1 MDRVGVA
8 ALRRALGE
16 SDLIVIDEIGKMELL
31 SPGFREVVTGTIN
44 SDKRVLGT
52 VMLSSDPFADAIKRH
67 PEVELLLVTADNRT
81 EVMKDVLDWLVERSS
96 P

>member
-1 MDRVGVA
+1 
-8 ALRRALGE
+8 
-16 SDLIVIDEIGKMELL
+16 MELL
-31 SPGFREVVTGTIN
+31 SPGFREVVAEAIN

-52 VMLSSDPFADAIKRH
+52 IMLSPDPFADGIKRH